1 MAPRTPIK
9 NVDRDRL
16 YTDIMYRYQYVS
28 DFVGFDET
36 DIKALKDAAP
46 LIAPLVP
53 VIADA
58 VYDRLFS
65 FDITKKVFLE
75 RGAGFHGHIAKNLA
89 EMTTEDEQIK
99 HRKNFLSKY
108 LVKLVTAEY
117 DAKFVKYLDYVGKIH
132 TNTPDKKST
141 INVEYVH
148 VNALF
153 GWLHGFLAE
162 TLNGLPELQ
171 ANPAARG
178 KALAALSK
186 LLWIQNDFFAMYYVN
201 DGSELMGKKTKTSI
215 LSGVSNSS
223 LAVVGCAMV
232 SVFAVGIAAGMR
244 YAMK

>member
-1 MAPRTPIK
+1 MAPRTPIT

-28 DFVGFDET
+28 DFVGFDDS

-65 FDITKKVFLE
+65 FDLTKQVFLE
-75 RGAGFHGHIAKNLA
+75 RGADFHGRVARNLN
-89 EMTTEDEQIK
+89 ELTTEDEQIK

-162 TLNGLPELQ
+162 TLNGLPQLQ
-171 ANPAARG
+171 KDPAARG
-178 KALAALSK
+178 KVLGALSK
-186 LLWIQNDFFAMYYVN
+186 LLWIQNDFFAMYYVR
-201 DGSELMGKKTKTSI
+201 DGSELMGKRTKTGF
-215 LSGVSNSS
+215 LGGLTKGNN
-223 LAVVGCAMV
+223 LAVVGGLV
-232 SVFAVGIAAGMR
+232 SVFAIGLGAGMR
-244 YAMK
+244 YATK